1 MKKTIL
7 LVLAVILAL
16 SVIGCKT
23 ASGDEPKIPKET
35 PTMTV
40 TYGDK
45 TITVKRYTNSWSYVA
60 WGGKWT
66 GYVQDSMDPLEDKN
80 MVTLEV
86 TKDDIEKYGLTATLH
101 FDFPPTKLNDTVNP
115 AEDITFEL
123 QEGVHTYYAEW
134 EIPDMLKGECYYA
147 FNCSIQQ

>member
-16 SVIGCKT
+16 SVIGCKS

-45 TITVKRYTNSWSYVA
+45 TITVKKYTNSWSYVTR
-60 WGGKWT
+60 GGKWT
-66 GYVQDSMDPLEDKN
+66 GYVEDSMHPLEDKN
-80 MVTLEV
+80 MVTLDV
-86 TKDDIEKYGLTATLH
+86 TKDDIAKYGLTATLH
-101 FDFPPTKLNDTVNP
+101 FDFPPNKLTDTVNP
-115 AEDITFEL
+115 PGDMTFEL
-123 QEGVHTYYAEW
+123 QEGVHIYYAEW
-134 EIPDMLKGECYYA
+134 EIPDKLEGECYYA
-147 FNCSIQQ
+147 FCCNIQQ